1 MPRAYELTVDLVEL
15 LAEEDPL
22 DNIRDDLRALV
33 NGPVNAGILFLKDA
47 LICREDTTRRNKY
60 IEYAIDKF
68 NDGLGTYMAKQKE
81 DMTCVA
87 IETYKGICQLLLGE
101 EKLATASLVNA
112 RRRAEA
118 CRSDAV
124 LEIRQRIESA
134 AKNDVQD
141 DNAGAKIILTLLA
154 ISATGILNPF
164 LPLAIAA
171 GGGAVAVK
179 IDEREQ
185 AKRDKVISTIR
196 AASAYIFNSSKLLSA
211 LGISEDAPRK
221 YPRLAQHKNLKQ
233 EKTSDSIS
241 NDWSYYD

>member
-1 MPRAYELTVDLVEL
+1 
-15 LAEEDPL
+15 
-22 DNIRDDLRALV
+22 
-33 NGPVNAGILFLKDA
+33 
-47 LICREDTTRRNKY
+47 
-60 IEYAIDKF
+60 
-68 NDGLGTYMAKQKE
+68 
-81 DMTCVA
+81 
-87 IETYKGICQLLLGE
+87 LGE